1 MNFSIINERC
11 FVVRINNSYL
21 ELKEEDIYDKLKKVL
36 INIRKRYAYDIYGFY
51 DVEIYEVKN
60 FITILKFYKKD
71 DDELFRNTI
80 DLKINKINR
89 RINIVFDDYFL
100 INKCQNIDKDV
111 NKYKINSELIKK
123 EEIIKLC
130 EHYKVEQI
138 DSNML

>member
-123 EEIIKLC
+123 EDIIKLC

>member
-1 MNFSIINERC
+1 MNFSVINERC
-11 FVVRINNSYL
+11 FMIKINNSYL
-21 ELKEEDIYDKLKKVL
+21 ELNEEDIYDKLKKVL

-51 DVEIYEVKN
+51 DVEIYEIKN

-123 EEIIKLC
+123 EDIIKLC